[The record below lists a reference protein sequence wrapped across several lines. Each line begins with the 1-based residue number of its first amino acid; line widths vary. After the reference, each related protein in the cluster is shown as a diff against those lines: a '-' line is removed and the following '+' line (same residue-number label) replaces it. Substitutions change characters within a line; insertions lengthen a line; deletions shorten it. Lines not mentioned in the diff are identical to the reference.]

1 MATRDAYQKRIE
13 SHLKNWKAKLDQLKT
28 RVDQTE
34 EEVKLKYHE
43 QIEMLQ
49 AKREEAEKKLE
60 ELKVAGEGAW
70 ENVKAGV
77 EFAWTELRRTANNT
91 VSKFRFGSSAAMRD
105 EEIRLIAYQLW
116 QDEGCPHGR
125 HLEHWVKA
133 EAIWQE
139 RQLGKKSMKQTAPK
153 PKRTT
158 KRKSVSKKASTSRAR
173 PKKKTLPP
181 EQGS

>member
-1 MATRDAYQKRIE
+1 MATREAYQKRIE
-13 SHLKNWKAKLDQLKT
+13 SHLKSWKAKLDQLKA

-34 EEVKLKYHE
+34 AEVKTKYHE
-43 QIEMLQ
+43 QIEILQ
-49 AKREEAEKKLE
+49 GKREEVEKKLE

-70 ENVKAGV
+70 DNVKSGV
-77 EFAWTELRRTANNT
+77 EFAWNELRRTAKST
-91 VSKFRFGSSAAMRD
+91 VSKIRFGNSGTNRD

-125 HLEHWVKA
+125 HLEHWFRA

-139 RQLGKKSMKQTAPK
+139 RQLSKEPVELTAPK

-158 KRKSVSKKASTSRAR
+158 KRKTVRKKPSGSRGR
-173 PKKKTLPP
+173 PKKKSLPP